1 MALTSVLLFST
12 NQLALIEMYLAL
24 KDYWVMLVF
33 LKQKTEAVSSSK

>member
-12 NQLALIEMYLAL
+12 NRLAPTKMYLAL

-33 LKQKTEAVSSSK
+33 LKQKTEAVFSSK